1 MTIEISLLIS
11 GIFIALAI
19 FFGIYSVKQSRK
31 DSAEKETIQLT
42 SILVKLETINQ
53 LILNLTSEISYI
65 REDLIN
71 IRKRIS
77 QLEISLDAAHRR
89 IDNVDEKLNK
99 EVKN

>member
-19 FFGIYSVKQSRK
+19 FLGIYSVKQSRK

-53 LILNLTSEISYI
+53 LILNLTSEISCI

-99 EVKN
+99 EIKN